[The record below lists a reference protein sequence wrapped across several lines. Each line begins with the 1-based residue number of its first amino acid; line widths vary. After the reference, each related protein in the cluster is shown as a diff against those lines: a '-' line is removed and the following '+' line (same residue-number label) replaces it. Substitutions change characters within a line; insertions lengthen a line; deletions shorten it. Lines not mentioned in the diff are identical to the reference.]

1 MAGRSDTLLVC
12 LVLFGAMTILFAPV
26 LGRNG
31 WPGLATAFMV
41 LAAGAG
47 VTSFLLALAATIRAS
62 RRPPHAGCSQEDP

>member
-1 MAGRSDTLLVC
+1 MAGRSDAALVC

-31 WPGLATAFMV
+31 WPALATGLMV

-47 VTSFLLALAATIRAS
+47 VTSFLLALVATIRAS
-62 RRPPHAGCSQEDP
+62 RRAPRAGFSEEDP